1 MHWQEKLQSL
11 GLSLPAT
18 ANPGGNYVSVN
29 IRRDIAYVAI
39 QFPIREGTFHYQGR
53 LGEDID
59 LAGGYAAFQLCAL
72 NVLAQVEAKVGMDRI
87 LGLNHIDAYY
97 RAAPDWDEAPKA
109 VNGASDLF
117 VNVLGERGTHARA
130 IFGVAELP
138 RGFAV
143 GLTSTWTLA

>member
-1 MHWQEKLQSL
+1 MHWQQRLYEL
-11 GLSLPAT
+11 GLTLPGT

-29 IRRDIAYVAI
+29 IRGPIAYVAI
-39 QFPIREGTFHYQGR
+39 QFPIRDGVFYYQGR
-53 LGEDID
+53 LGEGID
-59 LAGGYAAFQLCAL
+59 RAGGQAAFQLCAL

-97 RAAPDWDEAPKA
+97 RAAPGWDEAPKA

-117 VNVLGERGTHARA
+117 VNVLGERGQHARA

-143 GLTSTWTLA
+143 GLTSTWTLG